1 MNRIKTLAY
10 YKRSIFLVNKPFQIK
25 FSLIVTSIIIVSTSI
40 YPLVIYDFLNIL
52 TLQKTQIPNNIL
64 AAQKEMI
71 FYLVLIQLIL
81 SLFIFI
87 LFIFISHKI
96 AGPIHKL
103 KMFLSSVREGSPVT
117 TLSFRNDDYFFE
129 LAEEVNLFMETIIK
143 NQNKD
148 FEYIGE
154 VSEYIDNLSNIVP
167 DDKKPVLEEISRKLI
182 EIKSRYKENHYSG

>member
-1 MNRIKTLAY
+1 
-10 YKRSIFLVNKPFQIK
+10 
-25 FSLIVTSIIIVSTSI
+25 
-40 YPLVIYDFLNIL
+40 
-52 TLQKTQIPNNIL
+52 
-64 AAQKEMI
+64 
-71 FYLVLIQLIL
+71 
-81 SLFIFI
+81 
-87 LFIFISHKI
+87 
-96 AGPIHKL
+96 
-103 KMFLSSVREGSPVT
+103 MFLSSVREGSPVT